1 MNYTTQ
7 LRNQVERKDEMN
19 IQAGECE
26 IVLLNLFVNL
36 SKYKPPKIPTTD
48 LGSKEGACRVG
59 LSMHCNVNVKDE
71 RPQEALT
78 GQPTEIL

>member
-36 SKYKPPKIPTTD
+36 SSTNLQKSPQLTWARKKVPAELDCLCIVMSM
-48 LGSKEGACRVG
+48 SKTNG
-59 LSMHCNVNVKDE
+59 L
-71 RPQEALT
+71 RRR
-78 GQPTEIL
+78 